1 MNRFDCDLAIIGS
14 GFGGSV
20 CALRAAEAR
29 QRVIVLE
36 RGRRMDENAYAAIA
50 DGLLPLVHSTHRTG
64 LVEVPKI
71 AGLLCLAGCAVGGGS
86 HVYTAVTVRAPDE
99 IFDRGWPSD
108 INAAKLAGY
117 FDRVERIID
126 PAPVPIALPRTTTLE
141 RIGAA
146 IGSKVTRLP
155 LSIRWQSESAAPAA
169 RGDELDTRKRIVSWL
184 RGGTLAPKRTLDAT
198 YLAKA
203 QQAGAEVRSMHEAS
217 SIISE
222 GDGYRIEYLNRSD
235 AGTIPGAIRA
245 RQVVI
250 AAGTLGTIRLLFK
263 CRDELRSLAG
273 LSDLLGRRF
282 FTNGDLGGVLVNP
295 LDGAPA
301 DDGPPTTAWID
312 HWDSD
317 RLYVMELGRLPLP
330 PMLDRVLGWLSP
342 AVGAGRDGHWA
353 FGVMGFD
360 ETEHQIIRKLNGG
373 FACIRHERVQ
383 SVFSDRAQERLREL
397 AAATGGRLVMP
408 PRWFLDRFAV
418 TVHPLGGAAMA
429 DSPEQG
435 VTDSHGEVFGCPGL
449 FVADG
454 SLLPT
459 PIGRPPSMT
468 IAALAE
474 RVAERVNQRC

>member
-20 CALRAAEAR
+20 CALRAAEAGLR
-29 QRVIVLE
+29 AIVLE
-36 RGRRMDENAYAAIA
+36 RGRRMDEGAYAAIA
-50 DGLLPLVHSTHRTG
+50 DGQMPLVHSTHRPG
-64 LVEVPKI
+64 LVEVPRI

-99 IFDRGWPSD
+99 IFERGWPSD
-108 INAAKLAGY
+108 ITAAGMADY

-126 PAPVPIALPRTTTLE
+126 PTTIPITLPRTAALE

-146 IGSKVTRLP
+146 TGSKATRLP
-155 LSIRWQSESAAPAA
+155 LSIHGKSGSAAPAA

-198 YLAKA
+198 YLAKS
-203 QQAGAEVRSMHEAS
+203 QQAGAEVRSMHEACA
-217 SIISE
+217 IVSE
-222 GDGYRIEYLNRSD
+222 GDGYRIEYLNRTD
-235 AGTIPGAIRA
+235 AGTLSGAIRA

-250 AAGTLGTIRLLFK
+250 AAGTLGTIRLLLE
-263 CRDELRSLAG
+263 CRDKLRSLAG
-273 LSDLLGRRF
+273 LSDVLGRRF

-295 LDGAPA
+295 RDCAPS
-301 DDGPPTTAWID
+301 DNGPPATAWID

-330 PMLDRVLGWLSP
+330 PMFDRVLGWLGP
-342 AVGAGRDGHWA
+342 AVGAERDGHWA

-373 FACIRHERVQ
+373 FACIRHQRAQ
-383 SVFSDRAQERLREL
+383 SVFNNRAQERLRGL

-408 PRWFLDRFAV
+408 PRRFLGRFAI

-429 DSPEQG
+429 DSPKQG

-474 RVAERVNQRC
+474 RVAERVVQRC